1 MIILFKNRSSE
12 DTGILD
18 VVAALE
24 VFLGKPEIIHYLF
37 PKYQDASLS
46 VNISRDCQVHSNR
59 VLNKLVCP
67 SGKYWI
73 VVLCIWR
80 NLRSCVTHSALS
92 ALLVSN
98 SWTAN
103 TPHRQRENERFRK
116 WAQTWQHNLVLPSLI
131 YSPSR
136 KSFSVE
142 STALWTFTCTTQAD
156 LDSAIVYSQAVK

>member
-1 MIILFKNRSSE
+1 MELKIFESDMLKNKSNCDSAIMIILFKNRSSE

-67 SGKYWI
+67 SGKY
-73 VVLCIWR
+73 
-80 NLRSCVTHSALS
+80 
-92 ALLVSN
+92 
-98 SWTAN
+98 
-103 TPHRQRENERFRK
+103 
-116 WAQTWQHNLVLPSLI
+116 
-131 YSPSR
+131 
-136 KSFSVE
+136 
-142 STALWTFTCTTQAD
+142 
-156 LDSAIVYSQAVK
+156 